1 MSDDR
6 DRADRKLSES
16 RDQHVIDV
24 PFERQAAY
32 PAHSGVETPCY
43 ARSVG
48 RWSQSAGL
56 PGA

>member
-6 DRADRKLSES
+6 DRVRTDRKLSES

-24 PFERQAAY
+24 PFDRQ
-32 PAHSGVETPCY
+32 
-43 ARSVG
+43 VG
-48 RWSQSAGL
+48 YCAGL